1 LRAVLLGL
9 GGGTLLGLALRLL
22 LFLLG
27 GLVVRALAG
36 LAAQLIEL
44 VPSVDPV
51 YTRAAVWSLSELR
64 FQGLAIGGLSLARL
78 VIEPGSPVLAR
89 LLAAAFADACVLT
102 VGLLLVRA
110 GWLRRKPLLVCAGLA
125 TQVQV
130 ALAVVDQH
138 PSLGE
143 LESTGLAF
151 AANALL
157 PWLSPRDATISDA
170 VGGVSP
176 PLLVAALVGLALLVG
191 YVPGGLV
198 LLARR
203 RAWSVSAATALCVV
217 VSSAACATLWRPA
230 PAPAAELHPRVRERL
245 ALLGAAWDRWLVE
258 HAPNLPR
265 QTSRVAIVQVADGE
279 NRFQLLVEGRPQVLQ
294 GMGLNTQYM
303 RTMTPEQRAARLDAD
318 LATMQAIGINTIVG
332 WDQRE
337 FDGTLLDLAHEHDV
351 GVVMPF
357 DIDPTTDFTDREVR
371 AALTRRVL
379 DWVASYRSYPAVRM
393 WGLGNEV
400 LHKIVHPVWLGGPQE
415 PSRVVAARAFVDWL
429 IETADAVHA
438 ADPDH
443 LVTYRDAEDAFANWI
458 VEGLHRHGLPEARLW
473 FVWGANCYTNHLD
486 QVVGNW
492 PRVGMESPL
501 WVSEFAPGGLAIP
514 DRPNGWQE
522 MWTTIRANR
531 NWVLG
536 GAAYAWTRN
545 GPEGVD
551 RNLGLTDDGMP
562 VDGAQLDRLA
572 LLFHAD

>member
-1 LRAVLLGL
+1 MAGERRARGSVPVLSRAAAAAGGDAGVSLRSVHLRAVLLGL

-198 LLARR
+198 LLAPR
-203 RAWSVSAATALCVV
+203 RAWGVSAATAL
-217 VSSAACATLWRPA
+217 WR
-230 PAPAAELHPRVRERL
+230 
-245 ALLGAAWDRWLVE
+245 
-258 HAPNLPR
+258 
-265 QTSRVAIVQVADGE
+265 
-279 NRFQLLVEGRPQVLQ
+279 
-294 GMGLNTQYM
+294 
-303 RTMTPEQRAARLDAD
+303 
-318 LATMQAIGINTIVG
+318 
-332 WDQRE
+332 
-337 FDGTLLDLAHEHDV
+337 
-351 GVVMPF
+351 
-357 DIDPTTDFTDREVR
+357 
-371 AALTRRVL
+371 
-379 DWVASYRSYPAVRM
+379 
-393 WGLGNEV
+393 
-400 LHKIVHPVWLGGPQE
+400 GG
-415 PSRVVAARAFVDWL
+415 S
-429 IETADAVHA
+429 
-438 ADPDH
+438 
-443 LVTYRDAEDAFANWI
+443 
-458 VEGLHRHGLPEARLW
+458 
-473 FVWGANCYTNHLD
+473 
-486 QVVGNW
+486 
-492 PRVGMESPL
+492 
-501 WVSEFAPGGLAIP
+501 
-514 DRPNGWQE
+514 
-522 MWTTIRANR
+522 
-531 NWVLG
+531 
-536 GAAYAWTRN
+536 
-545 GPEGVD
+545 
-551 RNLGLTDDGMP
+551 
-562 VDGAQLDRLA
+562 
-572 LLFHAD
+572 